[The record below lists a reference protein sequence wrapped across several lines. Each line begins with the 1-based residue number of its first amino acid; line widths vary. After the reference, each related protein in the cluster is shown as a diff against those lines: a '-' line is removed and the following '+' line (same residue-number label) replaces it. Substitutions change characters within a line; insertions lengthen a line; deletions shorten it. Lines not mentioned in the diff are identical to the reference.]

1 MELLKA
7 KVIAR
12 ALLDYASGLIDAD
25 WFADQELVE
34 LNFSRIL
41 PLMDNVDV
49 QDRLEALL
57 AE

>member
-7 KVIAR
+7 KIVAR
-12 ALLDYASGLIDAD
+12 ALLDYASGLIDKD
-25 WFADQELVE
+25 WFFNQDLVN

-49 QDRLEALL
+49 QERLEALL

>member
-7 KVIAR
+7 KVVAR
-12 ALLDYASGLIDAD
+12 ALLDYASGLIGKD
-25 WFADQELVE
+25 WFFNQDLVN
-34 LNFSRIL
+34 LDFSRIL

-49 QDRLEALL
+49 QERLEALL

>member
-1 MELLKA
+1 MELLVA
-7 KVIAR
+7 KVVAR
-12 ALLDYASGLIDAD
+12 ALLDYASGLIDKE
-25 WFADQELVE
+25 WFFNQDLVN

-49 QDRLEALL
+49 QERLEALL